1 MVLHERRAT
10 PSGVFSDATPT
21 LQLDKLGLG
30 PFFRPTALKFVHL
43 EQPLK
48 RQERFA
54 RQPRQGRGI
63 GICRTNVTHFALLD
77 EKMAASSDIEISV
90 NRP

>member
-1 MVLHERRAT
+1 MVLHERQAT
-10 PSGVFSDATPT
+10 PSGVFSAATPT

-43 EQPLK
+43 EQP
-48 RQERFA
+48 
-54 RQPRQGRGI
+54 
-63 GICRTNVTHFALLD
+63 NVTHFALLVK
-77 EKMAASSDIEISV
+77 KMAASSDIEIRV